1 MNLLRMIG
9 FFFLAVV
16 SAGAAQFT
24 APELQLQAT
33 VNAALDAFYSESSAL
48 LSADQKQAKVLQV
61 IESNYDMTILIR
73 RAIGRNWGQM
83 SPLEQGRT
91 VDLIKQ
97 LVMKTYVDGFNGA
110 NRPEVR
116 FAKTVQLSDK
126 RIEVAS
132 VVHLEGQTLHVVYRL
147 GRTRSGWQ
155 MYDIVAEGISIVA
168 NYRQQFDDHF
178 RRGTAAELIQKLE
191 ELLKEGTLHETITI

>member
-1 MNLLRMIG
+1 MNLLRMVG
-9 FFFLAVV
+9 FFLLAVV

-116 FAKTVQLSDK
+116 FTKTVQLSDK

>member
-1 MNLLRMIG
+1 MNLLRMVG

-116 FAKTVQLSDK
+116 FTKTVQLSDK

>member
-9 FFFLAVV
+9 FFLLAVV

-116 FAKTVQLSDK
+116 FTKTVQLSDK

>member
-9 FFFLAVV
+9 FFFLAVA
-16 SAGAAQFT
+16 SSGAAQFT
-24 APELQLQAT
+24 TPELQLQAT

-110 NRPEVR
+110 NRPEVS
-116 FAKTVQLSDK
+116 FTKTVELSDK

-132 VVHLEGQTLHVVYRL
+132 VVHLEGQALHVVYRL

>member
-9 FFFLAVV
+9 FFFLAVA

-24 APELQLQAT
+24 TPELQLQAT

-110 NRPEVR
+110 NRPEVS
-116 FAKTVQLSDK
+116 FTKTVELSDK

-132 VVHLEGQTLHVVYRL
+132 VVHLEGQPLHVVYRL

>member
-1 MNLLRMIG
+1 MNLLRMVG

-132 VVHLEGQTLHVVYRL
+132 VVYLEGQALHVVYRL

>member
-1 MNLLRMIG
+1 MNLLRMVG